1 MYKLLQDVTDID
13 NGIKIRPWNYR
24 NYSLFLVGMMSND
37 VNILYHKEGWC
48 FIGFIMAENI
58 SELSSLKEWHILFSD
73 IISVPPSVFSMITS
87 VYQFCDSRSEF

>member
-1 MYKLLQDVTDID
+1 MLQDVTDID

-73 IISVPPSVFSMITS
+73 SISVPPSVFSMITS

>member
-1 MYKLLQDVTDID
+1 
-13 NGIKIRPWNYR
+13 
-24 NYSLFLVGMMSND
+24 MMSND

-58 SELSSLKEWHILFSD
+58 SELSSLKEWHILFSKSS
-73 IISVPPSVFSMITS
+73 SVPPSVFSMITS